1 MDRLA
6 QDVASIRLAAD
17 VGGTF
22 TDVVLDTGEKYFTS
36 KISTTI
42 ETPETAILEGVRI
55 VLQKAGIKPSQITGF
70 IHGTTLA
77 TNALIERKGARTALI
92 TTEGFRDSI
101 EIAYESRYDQYD
113 LALQKPEPLVPRYLR
128 YTVFER
134 VNVQGRILRPLD
146 TASVSQ
152 LVTELQQNEIESVA
166 IGLLH
171 SYANPEHPVQLRISL

>member
-6 QDVASIRLAAD
+6 QGDASIRLATD

-22 TDVVLDTGEKYFTS
+22 TDVVLDTGETYFTS
-36 KISTTI
+36 KIATTI
-42 ETPETAILEGVRI
+42 DT
-55 VLQKAGIKPSQITGF
+55 
-70 IHGTTLA
+70 
-77 TNALIERKGARTALI
+77 
-92 TTEGFRDSI
+92 
-101 EIAYESRYDQYD
+101 AYESRYDQYD

-134 VNVQGRILRPLD
+134 VDVRGRILRPLD